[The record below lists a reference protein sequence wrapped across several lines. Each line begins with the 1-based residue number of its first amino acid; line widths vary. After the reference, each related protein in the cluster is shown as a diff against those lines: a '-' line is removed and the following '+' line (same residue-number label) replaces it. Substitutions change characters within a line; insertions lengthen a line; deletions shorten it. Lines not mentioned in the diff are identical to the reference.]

1 MEGPQPHFCPPHRS
15 GGPHT
20 ECGLGP
26 GGTHCRDR
34 DRRRTA
40 HGLAA
45 AAGAGHHGT
54 AATPVAHAR
63 LPRPGKGCTGNFTD
77 CLIDRKST
85 RLNSSHLVISYA
97 VFCLKKKRRHHTCV
111 YHLTDH
117 RGNTLKPQRASL
129 RSHLRY
135 DPHTPAW
142 PLSALQL
149 QPRAAVGP
157 RCGMTEGQRGW
168 KTPKWALRNPLL

>member
-1 MEGPQPHFCPPHRS
+1 MLAGKLHTSHSAVYSDETVNFSGIQIQWSPIQEMPHFFFLKDPPPPEISPLPHPDPLPLSRRQMEGAQAQFGPPHRS

-97 VFCLKKKRRHHTCV
+97 VFCLKKKKKHHT
-111 YHLTDH
+111 
-117 RGNTLKPQRASL
+117 
-129 RSHLRY
+129 
-135 DPHTPAW
+135 
-142 PLSALQL
+142 
-149 QPRAAVGP
+149 
-157 RCGMTEGQRGW
+157 
-168 KTPKWALRNPLL
+168 

>member
-1 MEGPQPHFCPPHRS
+1 MSKLDIYQSGRILHVPFTEVYVLSEVPDICSGCKLEIRPFFIFFFLKDPPPPEISPLPHPDPLPLSRRQMEGAQAQFGPPHRS

-77 CLIDRKST
+77 CLIS
-85 RLNSSHLVISYA
+85 
-97 VFCLKKKRRHHTCV
+97 
-111 YHLTDH
+111 
-117 RGNTLKPQRASL
+117 
-129 RSHLRY
+129 
-135 DPHTPAW
+135 
-142 PLSALQL
+142 
-149 QPRAAVGP
+149 
-157 RCGMTEGQRGW
+157 
-168 KTPKWALRNPLL
+168 